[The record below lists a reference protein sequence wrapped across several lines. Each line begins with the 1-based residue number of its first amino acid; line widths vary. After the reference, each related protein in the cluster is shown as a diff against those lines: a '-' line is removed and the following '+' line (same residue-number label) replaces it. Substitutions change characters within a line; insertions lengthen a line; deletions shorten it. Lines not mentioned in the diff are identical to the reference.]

1 MLKHLVFGLEFD
13 VVQPS
18 YGDLVRVVYPSV
30 LSVTVTVLANIEHFC
45 IIMRELRHFW
55 VSAGQW
61 LKRLGDLSHVT
72 FSVRAKW
79 ENSQQTES

>member
-1 MLKHLVFGLEFD
+1 MLKHLVFRLEFD

-30 LSVTVTVLANIEHFC
+30 LSVTVTALVNTEHFS

-61 LKRLGDLSHVT
+61 LK
-72 FSVRAKW
+72 
-79 ENSQQTES
+79 